1 MKKKLL
7 VFMVIAALLIMGGC
21 SNSPAEDQTAE
32 DQQATATEEV
42 QQDTATE
49 EPQQEAA
56 ADTSQQDSAATE
68 ISEQEAKE
76 IALNHAGFKESDVEF
91 TKVGKDM
98 DDGIWQYELE
108 FVAGEMKYEY
118 DINAE
123 SGDVMSF
130 ESESV
135 YDD

>member
-1 MKKKLL
+1 MRKKLL

-21 SNSPAEDQTAE
+21 SNSPAEDQTAD
-32 DQQATATEEV
+32 DQQTAVTEEV
-42 QQDTATE
+42 QQDAAEDATQA
-49 EPQQEAA
+49 EPAPDATQ
-56 ADTSQQDSAATE
+56 ADTAAE
-68 ISEQEAKE
+68 GISEQEAKE

-123 SGDVMSF
+123 SGDVISF